1 MAPLRKLAG
10 QTAIYGLSSILG
22 RLLNYLLVPL
32 YTRVFDPAEYGIV
45 TQLFALAA
53 FFNIVFTY
61 GLETAYFRFFQTEKG
76 NEKVYSTSL
85 ISIISSSLTLGLLMV
100 IFSGP
105 LSDWLRTDGNTDP
118 NLALYISLFAG
129 VLGI

>member
-1 MAPLRKLAG
+1 MSLLRKLAG
-10 QTAIYGLSSILG
+10 QTAIYGLSSIVG

-32 YTRVFDPAEYGIV
+32 YTRVFLPEEYGIV
-45 TQLFALAA
+45 TQLLALAA

-76 NEKVYSTSL
+76 NEKVYSTGL
-85 ISIISSSLTLGLLMV
+85 ISIIISSISFAFLII

-105 LSDWLRTDGNTDP
+105 LSE
-118 NLALYISLFAG
+118 
-129 VLGI
+129 